1 MSESYEKAISW
12 MNEAQH
18 RFRLFQWYFNSKK
31 DSMAKDQAVKA
42 VNESWKALNLFEEGQ
57 IALAQSK
64 SQEASSLFQT
74 SYNSVQKAL
83 NVLHAKG
90 TAVARNQG
98 YEPRIAWIKQIIS
111 NYYYQ
116 FQMLYKFYT
125 EFHGYS
131 VDMLKDSLRHIG
143 VMSDYLNIAGR
154 DEATNPAE
162 ALGRY
167 ELALANLMEAI
178 LYLNQTAE
186 REEYIKI
193 KV

>member
-1 MSESYEKAISW
+1 

-31 DSMAKDQAVKA
+31 NSMPKTQAVKA
-42 VNESWKALNLFEEGQ
+42 INESWKALNLLEEGQ
-57 IALAQSK
+57 MALAQGRVR
-64 SQEASSLFQT
+64 EASGLF
-74 SYNSVQKAL
+74 NSTYSGVQSAL
-83 NVLHAKG
+83 NVLHARG
-90 TAVARNQG
+90 TSVARNQG
-98 YEPRIAWIKQIIS
+98 YAQTIAWIKQILS

-131 VDMLKDSLRHIG
+131 VDMLKDALRHIG
-143 VMSDYLNIAGR
+143 VMSNYVSMAAR
-154 DEATNPAE
+154 DEVTKPSE
-162 ALGRY
+162 ALARY

-178 LYLNQTAE
+178 LYINQTAE
-186 REEYIKI
+186 REKYIKI